1 MARKLEWIFLFFN
14 FIISRCVCVCVSST
28 RSDKDT
34 HTHPRRRVP
43 HSHARTH
50 KHASTS
56 GFVSR
61 VLSVKMD
68 QSVSLLLS
76 FKRRRRWS
84 SWLIAAA
91 YIRTDDAEGRRRRRS
106 RVYFLHQSSSRLE
119 KEKKKIKESF
129 SRFNFHVIPYSST
142 AAARRERLSWRRD
155 TRGSLVRIRRR
166 VCCCRCRLHDKS
178 LAKKSAFIFF
188 I

>member
-1 MARKLEWIFLFFN
+1 MFF
-14 FIISRCVCVCVSST
+14 IVSSVDVCVCVCPPPGQT
-28 RSDKDT
+28 KT

-106 RVYFLHQSSSRLE
+106 RSRVYFLHQSSSRLE

-142 AAARRERLSWRRD
+142 AAARRERLS
-155 TRGSLVRIRRR
+155 
-166 VCCCRCRLHDKS
+166 
-178 LAKKSAFIFF
+178 
-188 I
+188 